1 MIWKNIN
8 LRTYTEL
15 YAILT
20 NKELEQDER
29 LIFLC
34 MLFDNEILS
43 KPIAEFKTLS
53 SEIMDLLKSE
63 PKKTKVK
70 DKYKLNGS
78 TYNLHKDF
86 GTLTTSQFIDFQ
98 NYLKDGFELQDYN
111 KVLSVFLIPEGEI
124 YNNGNYDIKQLQADI
139 DNYLSIVDALTIAD
153 FFLRIS
159 KVFVVYFQRYLHN
172 TMKKMKKEKEK
183 NQDNKI

>member
-1 MIWKNIN
+1 MNWKNIN
-8 LRTYTEL
+8 LRTYTEI
-15 YAILT
+15 YVILT
-20 NKELEQDER
+20 NKDIEEDER

-34 MLFDNEILS
+34 MLFDKDILN

-53 SEIMDLLKSE
+53 TEIMDLLKSE

-70 DKYKLNGS
+70 DKYKLNGIN
-78 TYNLHKDF
+78 YKLHKDF

-98 NYLKDGFELQDYN
+98 NYLKDGFELHNYN
-111 KVLSVFLIPEGEI
+111 QVLSVFLIPEGET
-124 YNNGNYDIKQLQADI
+124 YNNGNYDIKELQNDI

-159 KVFVVYFQRYLHN
+159 KVFAHYFQQYLHN
-172 TMKKMKKEKEK
+172 TMKKMKKENK
-183 NQDNKI
+183 NNI

>member
-1 MIWKNIN
+1 MK
-8 LRTYTEL
+8 YTDIKLGQYVEI
-15 YAILT
+15 YSILT
-20 NKELEQDER
+20 NVELEQDER
-29 LIFLC
+29 IIYLC
-34 MLFDNEILS
+34 MLFDKDILN
-43 KPIAEFKTLS
+43 KPIGEFKTLS

-70 DKYKLNGS
+70 DKYKLNGT
-78 TYNLHKDF
+78 TYRLHKDF

-98 NYLKDGFELQDYN
+98 NYLKDGFELQEYN
-111 KVLSVFLIPEGEI
+111 KILSVFLIPEGEI

-159 KVFVVYFQRYLHN
+159 KVFVVYFQRYLHH
-172 TMKKMKKEKEK
+172 TMKKMKKEKKK
-183 NQDNKI
+183 NQNNKI